1 MNAPFHVPRRMNAD
15 EYLHWAL
22 AQPAGR
28 YELLDGEVLTM
39 PAERA
44 AHALLK
50 LELAIRLRE
59 AVRAAGLE
67 CQVFG
72 DGMAVRV
79 DDQTVF
85 EPDALVR
92 CGPALDPDATVVID
106 PVIVAE
112 VLSPS
117 SRTADTSVKLRRY
130 FSIPTVSHYL
140 ILNTTHP
147 GALHHRRTPGGIA
160 TQIVRAGPL
169 DLNPPGIT
177 VMLD

>member
-1 MNAPFHVPRRMNAD
+1 MNAPVQHRRMNVD
-15 EYLHWAL
+15 EYMEWAL
-22 AQPAGR
+22 AQASGR

-39 PAERA
+39 PAERV
-44 AHALLK
+44 AHAQLK

-79 DDQTVF
+79 DDRTAF
-85 EPDALVR
+85 EPDAMVR
-92 CGPALDPDATVVID
+92 CGPPLDPDATLVAD

-112 VLSPS
+112 LLSPS

-130 FSIPTVSHYL
+130 FGIPTVEHYL
-140 ILNTTHP
+140 ILNTSHP
-147 GALHHRRTPGGIA
+147 GALHHSRTANGIH
-160 TQIVRAGPL
+160 TEIVRAGPL
-169 DLNPPGIT
+169 RLDPPGIT
-177 VMLD
+177 LMLD

>member
-1 MNAPFHVPRRMNAD
+1 MKVD
-15 EYLHWAL
+15 EYVQWAL

-44 AHALLK
+44 AHGLLK

-59 AVRAAGLE
+59 AVRTAGLQ
-67 CQVFG
+67 CQVFV

-79 DDQTVF
+79 DDQTAF

-92 CGPALDPDATVVID
+92 CGPPLNPDATLVVD

-117 SRTADTSVKLRRY
+117 SRTADTSVKLTRY
-130 FSIPTVSHYL
+130 FAIPTVSHYL
-140 ILNTTHP
+140 ILNTDHA
-147 GALHHRRTPGGIA
+147 GAVHHRRTLDGIA
-160 TQIVRAGPL
+160 TQIVPPGPL
-169 DLNPPGIT
+169 RLDPPGIT